1 MRTALQDPEAIAKA
15 RIPVENINGPVVLLS
30 GTDDGS
36 WPSDVFSQTVRDK
49 LTEVKHPHDVQ
60 WLNYEDAGH
69 SILFPYV
76 PTTQHVYAHPV
87 SGMVST
93 SGGNNKDNA
102 RANAESWPA
111 VLQFLRDAVNTHAQ
125 SKQSD

>member
-1 MRTALQDPEAIAKA
+1 M
-15 RIPVENINGPVVLLS
+15 
-30 GTDDGS
+30 
-36 WPSDVFSQTVRDK
+36 
-49 LTEVKHPHDVQ
+49 KHPHDVQ

-102 RANAESWPA
+102 RADAESWPA
-111 VLQFLRDAVNTHAQ
+111 VLRFLHSAVEAHA
-125 SKQSD
+125 KR